1 MSTAA
6 PGKRPAIRL
15 KATTPPR
22 ASGTT
27 ESSVVV
33 VRHRLPPPRT
43 PARRVLQI
51 VADEESHRSLHALA
65 PPHAAPSAD
74 DSQARAVVRP
84 IWKRPEVILA
94 ALAAFGTVLGIVLAL
109 VSSRT
114 PATSTAAN
122 EAPIARTE
130 LRKGQEAPAS
140 KPASPEVRPS
150 QPQIPT
156 FDVKSLP
163 PARR

>member
-1 MSTAA
+1 MSTAK
-6 PGKRPAIRL
+6 GRRPAIRL
-15 KATTPPR
+15 KASTPPR
-22 ASGTT
+22 TT

-33 VRHRLPPPRT
+33 VRRRLPPPRT

-51 VADEESHRSLHALA
+51 VPDDESDRQLHVMAASLA
-65 PPHAAPSAD
+65 PVTSAS
-74 DSQARAVVRP
+74 DSQARAVARP

-109 VSSRT
+109 VSSRA
-114 PATSTAAN
+114 PSASATN
-122 EAPIARTE
+122 EAPLAPDRAD
-130 LRKGQEAPAS
+130 LRKGSETPAS
-140 KPASPEVRPS
+140 KPASAEIAPA
-150 QPQIPT
+150 QGKPQIPT